1 MLFPPDRETGHPM
14 VQLRRGFRRFFALSV
29 LAGHAVIGAAHASPT
44 NVGWELEK
52 DVETPTYAVAE
63 PASTDVNIDSIVLS
77 CEQGPGRSGLQLR
90 LYLAGFGPLAPRGAG
105 ALKDHPALEFAIDGV
120 RHAALLIFADGFV
133 VVADTADGAL
143 PRLSEA
149 LIRALQYGR
158 RMELRF
164 DLVQEAPGQA
174 PSFDGS
180 VVVDLQAG
188 RGGAAV
194 AAVRRCTGQP
204 GQQVA
209 ETALKVR

>member
-1 MLFPPDRETGHPM
+1 M
-14 VQLRRGFRRFFALSV
+14 VQLHRGLWRFFALSA
-29 LAGHAVIGAAHASPT
+29 LAGHAVIGAANAAPA
-44 NVGWELEK
+44 NVGWDLEK

-63 PASTDVNIDSIVLS
+63 PASTNVNIDSIVLS
-77 CEQGPGRSGLQLR
+77 CEQGPGRTGLQLR
-90 LYLAGFGPLAPRGAG
+90 LYLAESGPLAPHAIGTPGAA
-105 ALKDHPALEFAIDGV
+105 ALKDHPALELAIDGM
-120 RHAALLIFADGFV
+120 RHAAQLIFADGFV

-143 PRLSEA
+143 PLLSDA

-164 DLVQEAPGQA
+164 DLVQEASGQA

-180 VVVDLQAG
+180 VVVNLQAG

-209 ETALKVR
+209 ETPRKR

>member
-1 MLFPPDRETGHPM
+1 MLLPPDRETGRPM
-14 VQLRRGFRRFFALSV
+14 VKSHRGLWRFFALSA
-29 LAGHAVIGAAHASPT
+29 LAGHAVIGAAHAAST
-44 NVGWELEK
+44 GWDLEK

-63 PASTDVNIDSIVLS
+63 PASSNVNIDSIVLS
-77 CEQGPGRSGLQLR
+77 CEQGPGRTGLQLR
-90 LYLAGFGPLAPRGAG
+90 LYLAESGPLAPRGAG
-105 ALKDHPALEFAIDGV
+105 TLKDHPALEFAVDGV
-120 RHAALLIFADGFV
+120 RHAAHLIFADGFV

-143 PRLSEA
+143 PLLSDA

-164 DLVQEAPGQA
+164 DLVQEAPGQP

-180 VVVDLQAG
+180 VVVNLQAG

-209 ETALKVR
+209 ETPGKR